1 MTEVTAARRPRRS
14 STDELPLEPVM
25 RSVVNRAH
33 AAMGATFER
42 RGTWTVPAL
51 YGSGEQ
57 EVAALSTSLGFAD
70 ISARGKI
77 HLSGA
82 VDPLVRSL
90 AGALLDPLATAP
102 IKSGGLVAR
111 LGRDWALA
119 LLAPSAEADV
129 MRSLEPMENGGA
141 MATDV
146 TSALSAFLVAGP
158 RLDELLARTL
168 TIDPADLASARCVAT
183 TWARIPAVLVTR
195 DLPQPA
201 VELYVGSDHGR
212 YAWETLRRHAGTPV
226 GWRAIESW
234 GWRP

>member
-1 MTEVTAARRPRRS
+1 
-14 STDELPLEPVM
+14 
-25 RSVVNRAH
+25 
-33 AAMGATFER
+33 
-42 RGTWTVPAL
+42 VPAL
-51 YGSGEQ
+51 YGSGDR
-57 EVAALSTSLGFAD
+57 EVAALNDSLGFAD

-90 AGALLDPLATAP
+90 AGASIDPLATAP
-102 IKSGGLVAR
+102 IKSGGLVAC

-119 LLAPSAEADV
+119 LLAPSSEDGA
-129 MRSLEPMENGGA
+129 MRALVRMENDGA

-146 TSALSAFLVAGP
+146 TSAISAFLVAGP

-168 TIDPADLASARCVAT
+168 TIDPADLAPGRCVAA
-183 TWARIPAVLVTR
+183 TWARIPTVLVMR

-201 VELYVGSDHGR
+201 VEIYVGSDHGR
-212 YAWETLRRHAGTPV
+212 YAWETLRSLAGTPV